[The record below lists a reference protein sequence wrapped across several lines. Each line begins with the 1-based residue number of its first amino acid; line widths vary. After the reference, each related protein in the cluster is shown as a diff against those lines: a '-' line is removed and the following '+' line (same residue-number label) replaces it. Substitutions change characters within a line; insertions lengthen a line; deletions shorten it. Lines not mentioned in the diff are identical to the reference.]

1 MKGNTIS
8 FSFNKYICDRYNNT
22 EYINKYIWIS
32 GFMSKWLKRTMNF
45 DGKRTNNYQQNT
57 TQNRM
62 LWKSKQFLF
71 HFDWDYDKRNKSVV
85 ILWHRY
91 SVTVNKFMMSTVK
104 LSTSPL
110 GPVGS
115 VAPLLAATLCW
126 HIAWRYRFKGTKVLE
141 MNNRNIK

>member
-32 GFMSKWLKRTMNF
+32 EFMSKWLKRTMNF

-62 LWKSKQFLF
+62 LWKSNQFLF

-85 ILWHRY
+85 ILRHRY

-104 LSTSPL
+104 LSISPL